1 MKGLKYMQDIMRKQF
16 YKQRFAFELD
26 AAERDKTQVMPAGVT
41 IEHDVPYMDDG
52 MEAHRMDIYR
62 PDGSENTVL
71 PVIINIHGGGLI
83 IGNKEFNRFFCAKL
97 SALGYLVFSI
107 EYRLIPDCLVFDQFS
122 DVCNAFN
129 YIRSH
134 LDDYNGDADRIYGV
148 ADSGGAYLLT
158 YTAAMNKCHT
168 LAKAAHVKP
177 HNISF
182 RALGLI
188 SGMFYTTCFDKIG
201 MFLPAYLYG
210 KNYKKQSFAKYVN
223 PENPELV
230 TSLPPCYLVTSRY
243 DNLRKYTLD
252 FVDAL
257 GRYGIVYELSEYMK
271 VRHLAHAF
279 SVFRPDFK
287 ESEET
292 ISDMHAF
299 FESYR

>member
-1 MKGLKYMQDIMRKQF
+1 MRKQF
-16 YKQRFAFELD
+16 YKQRSVFELD
-26 AAERDKTQVMPAGVT
+26 AAERDKTQVMPSGVAV
-41 IEHDVPYMDDG
+41 EHDVPYMDDG
-52 MEAHRMDIYR
+52 IDAHRMDIYR
-62 PDGSENTVL
+62 PEGSENEVL

-83 IGNKEFNRFFCAKL
+83 IGNKEFNRYFCAKL

-107 EYRLIPDCLVFDQFS
+107 EYRLIPDCMVFDQFS

-129 YIRSH
+129 YIRAH
-134 LDDYNGDADRIYGV
+134 LDEYNGDADHIYGV

-158 YTAAMNKCHT
+158 YTTAMNKCHT

-188 SGMFYTTCFDKIG
+188 SGMFYTTRFDKIG

-252 FVDAL
+252 FVEAL

-271 VRHLAHAF
+271 GRHLTHAF

-299 FESYR
+299 FESYK